1 LALNN
6 GQYFEPG
13 KSCLKADCFFRGH
26 VIGCIK
32 NEHQKCDF
40 RLWLLIFG
48 QEFGLS
54 IIIEKVHHV
63 YDPLHFYWEHKSTQ
77 RAVTSILIGVFVV
90 SLLTIELNR
99 NSLLPEV
106 LGTVIPTN
114 PFYAVHLAFSLLLL
128 VEIISLIFILP
139 CSVSRAV
146 GKQFEILAL
155 IFLRNAFKELI
166 HFSEP
171 IQLAGQMDAVLR
183 IGGYGLGALIIFI
196 LLSFYYNQQVKR
208 EETGSGQV
216 VFLFVG
222 AKKFVALVLLFLYL
236 VLALYNITSWM
247 GEHERLEFFAEFY
260 TILVFSDVLIV
271 LISHSFFPHF
281 KDIFRNSGFAI
292 STLLMRLSL
301 TAPAYYDVLIG
312 VGAAVFALFLAMAY
326 KRNTLSK

>member
-1 LALNN
+1 
-6 GQYFEPG
+6 
-13 KSCLKADCFFRGH
+13 
-26 VIGCIK
+26 
-32 NEHQKCDF
+32 
-40 RLWLLIFG
+40 
-48 QEFGLS
+48 LS
-54 IIIEKVHHV
+54 IFIEKVHHI
-63 YDPLHFYWEHKSTQ
+63 YDPLHYYWEHKTTQ
-77 RAVTSILIGVFVV
+77 RAVTAILIGVFVV
-90 SLLTIELNR
+90 SLLLIEFNR
-99 NSLLPEV
+99 FGLLPEI
-106 LGTVIPTN
+106 LGSKLPTN

-128 VEIISLIFILP
+128 AEVISLIFILP

-171 IQLAGQMDAVLR
+171 IRLAGQMDAVLR
-183 IGGYGLGALIIFI
+183 IGAYGLGALIIFV

-208 EETGSGQV
+208 ENKSSGRV
-216 VFLFVG
+216 LFMFVG
-222 AKKFVALVLLFLYL
+222 AKKMVALILLSLFM
-236 VLALYNITSWM
+236 VLAVYNMASWIA
-247 GEHERLEFFAEFY
+247 GHERLEFFAEFY

-312 VGAAVFALFLAMAY
+312 VGSSVFALFLAMAY
-326 KRNTLSK
+326 KRSLFKK